1 MISGAL
7 WNIILGIAGGII
19 SSVIVSR
26 VFLLQSEI
34 QNYLDSLEFG
44 LNKINYLHGMMHVLK
59 IILQQKYDEQEKKHS
74 EMEKKG
80 YKTEAEYYAAHKGAR
95 WIDADELQKEIIQK
109 ANAEADKIYD
119 ELRNMNVKGKEA
131 NKVMQI
137 YVDYVTKIQ
146 SMQEVP
152 FSLIDETTR
161 LHDKAIAQFTEY
173 KKKSSKRL
181 LKRLFTDK
189 VMIVLYSMVLTII
202 VTAVAA
208 KVAGL

>member
-26 VFLLQSEI
+26 VFLLQGEI

-44 LNKINYLHGMMHVLK
+44 LNKINYLQGIMHVLK
-59 IILQQKYDEQEKKHS
+59 IILQQKCDEREKKYS

-80 YKTEAEYYAAHKGAR
+80 YKSEAEYYAAHRGVD
-95 WIDADELQKEIIQK
+95 WIDANELQKEIIQK

-131 NKVMQI
+131 NKVMQT
-137 YVDYVTKIQ
+137 YVEYVTKIQ
-146 SMQEVP
+146 CMKEVP

-161 LHDKAIAQFTEY
+161 LHDKAIAQFAEY

-181 LKRLFTDK
+181 LKRLFTDR
-189 VMIVLYSMVLTII
+189 VMSFLYIMVFAIVVA
-202 VTAVAA
+202 AVAA
-208 KVAGL
+208 KIAGL

>member
-19 SSVIVSR
+19 SSVIVTR

-59 IILQQKYDEQEKKHS
+59 IILQQKFDEQEKKHS

-80 YKTEAEYYAAHKGAR
+80 YKTEAEYYAAHKGIR
-95 WIDADELQKEIIQK
+95 WIDADELQKEIISK

-131 NKVMQI
+131 NKVMQA

-146 SMQEVP
+146 SMKEVP
-152 FSLIDETTR
+152 FTLIDETTR
-161 LHDKAIAQFTEY
+161 LHDKAAAQFAEY

-181 LKRLFTDK
+181 MKRLFTDK
-189 VMIVLYSMVLTII
+189 VMIVLYIVVFVIVL
-202 VTAVAA
+202 ASVAT
-208 KVAGL
+208 KIAGL